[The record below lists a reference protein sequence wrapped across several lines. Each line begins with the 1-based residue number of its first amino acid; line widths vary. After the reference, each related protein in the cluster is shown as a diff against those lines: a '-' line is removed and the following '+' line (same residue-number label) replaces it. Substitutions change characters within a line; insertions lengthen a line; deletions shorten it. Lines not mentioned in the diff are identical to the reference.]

1 MQAVLL
7 IRGLRIPEDLAL
19 IGYDDIDFSAS
30 AVVPLTSVRKPTELM
45 GRTAVELLLEEIEGP
60 ASRRRQVI
68 FDPELVE
75 RGSTTAPIRA
85 VG

>member
-1 MQAVLL
+1 M
-7 IRGLRIPEDLAL
+7 IHGLRIPEDIAL

-30 AVVPLTSVRKPTELM
+30 AVVPLSSVRKPTTLM

-75 RGSTTAPIRA
+75 RGSTRA
-85 VG
+85 VVGAVG

>member
-1 MQAVLL
+1 
-7 IRGLRIPEDLAL
+7 
-19 IGYDDIDFSAS
+19 
-30 AVVPLTSVRKPTELM
+30 M
-45 GRTAVELLLEEIEGP
+45 GRTAVELLLEEIERP

-75 RGSTTAPIRA
+75 RGSTQAPVHA